1 MIPLHIEIAKS
12 ILATPRNFA
21 SDEFTLLAKNRGYN
35 PSASAISDGRT
46 CHSRIEQ
53 AYAQPRLFE
62 DEKTIPKQDILI

>member
-21 SDEFTLLAKNRGYN
+21 SDEFTF
-35 PSASAISDGRT
+35 
-46 CHSRIEQ
+46 HSRIEQ
-53 AYAQPRLFE
+53 AYEQPRLFE